1 VTATQPITVEQ
12 FVALPDEVTDH
23 HELVEGDLI
32 PVPSSTLKNSLIR
45 DRLLFFLN
53 TWSSSHHLVTAV
65 SEMDVRTGSKTVRR
79 PDISIFSAEQ
89 ISRFAVDAVPVP
101 EPPMIAIEVLSP
113 SEGMIAVGRKVAGYL
128 STGSQEVWLIDHEN
142 REVHV
147 RTADEERLLRDGKT
161 LESGLL
167 PGFHVSVGELLSV

>member
-1 VTATQPITVEQ
+1 MTVEQ
-12 FVALPDEVTDH
+12 FEALPDEVTDR
-23 HELVEGDLI
+23 HELVEGELI

-45 DRLLFFLN
+45 DKILFLLN
-53 TWSSSHHLVTAV
+53 TWSFSRSLATAV
-65 SEMDVRTGSKTVRR
+65 SEMDVRTGSRTVRR

-89 ISRFAVDAVPVP
+89 IGRFPMNAVPVP

-113 SEGMIAVGRKVAGYL
+113 SEGMIAVGRKVAEYL
-128 STGSQEVWLIDHEN
+128 SAGSEEVWLIDHEN
-142 REVHV
+142 REVHI

-161 LESGLL
+161 LESSLL